1 VSVRMDQD
9 DAEVEISQLGK
20 GQYFGELALVTH
32 RPRAASVY
40 ATGGVVKLACECPA
54 WRNGYT
60 ESVSVDPPLDLIP
73 NAFVYLFFV
82 PSRTP
87 TSIHPPR
94 PNPIPPYF
102 LCAVCM

>member
-1 VSVRMDQD
+1 MYFIEEGTVSVRMDQD

-40 ATGGVVKLACECPA
+40 ATGGVVKLACECPGR
-54 WRNGYT
+54 RNGYT

-73 NAFVYLFFV
+73 NAFVLCLFFV
-82 PSRTP
+82 PS
-87 TSIHPPR
+87 TSHAP
-94 PNPIPPYF
+94 F
-102 LCAVCM
+102 LVCFVHCV